1 MPTKNGFVTNLL
13 GLQDLKILV
22 VDNHIDSCDLIELL
36 LAFYG
41 VRVKKAFLAKQALE
55 IFGTWEPDIL
65 ITEIALPEVDGFTLV
80 RQARAIAVEREKVL
94 LVIAVTAYISEEM
107 RQLALSTGFDYWF
120 TKPLNLDNF
129 VAGLAYYAGYKFS
142 SAMTQ
147 TFLSSLVNHRDVSFE
162 EHQPNLNL
170 SGVY

>member
-1 MPTKNGFVTNLL
+1 MAIKDGFVTNLL

-55 IFGTWEPDIL
+55 IFGTWQADIL
-65 ITEIALPEVDGFTLV
+65 ITEIALPDVDGFALV
-80 RQARAIAVEREKVL
+80 QQAKAIAVEREKVL
-94 LVIAVTAYISEEM
+94 LVIAVTAYINDNV
-107 RQLALSTGFDYWF
+107 RQLALSSGFDYWF

-129 VAGLAYYAGYKFS
+129 VAGLFYCAGYKFS
-142 SAMTQ
+142 SAITQ
-147 TFLSSLVNHRDVSFE
+147 KSLSSFVNHSYISF
-162 EHQPNLNL
+162 
-170 SGVY
+170 